1 MILKNIRQKIV
12 ENIGVFIQNTASNE
26 QKIFQH

>member
-1 MILKNIRQKIV
+1 MILKNIRQKIA

-26 QKIFQH
+26 QKIF